1 MKKFNKKWL
10 SGLCVIA
17 TLSLVF
23 SVAQPMNKTKADTGG
38 GGVATHGGVV
48 SGGSSVSSGSFASV
62 SLQGYRLYFCEN
74 TLDGT
79 TMGFNSTTD
88 DMQLKYEPLG
98 VYELRN
104 WSTSSAYDGSLG
116 QVHTWTPDGGVNG
129 YIAQQANFNE
139 VFGHMFGQSS
149 SVLPA
154 VDLSA
159 SIQSGNDFQPFIN
172 YCDAIKNDPDG
183 LSKAFEGYKK
193 YVQDYLLS
201 TYTESQK
208 ALFYELS
215 SKNAT
220 DLMLVAEPVFICQSP
235 ADGNVLYSI
244 GLTDFGD
251 DNSGCPPYVGG
262 LCQWGSMVAS
272 RITTK
277 LNQIYTYF
285 EYNGS
290 YVNSDASWKGFIVY
304 NYMNASTPDKLGVGI
319 NINLQ
324 YTGDIKKINSTSDNI
339 NATLSET
346 MTAPSSQNPSSS
358 SYVGDDKYNL
368 GLQSWDNLTAS
379 GSSAG
384 HSYSALYMS
393 GWGFNNTAYNGNKAT
408 GGTLDAL
415 PWTGAW
421 KYQAIDNLRETVDTS
436 MKSRI
441 DGTTTDYMLG
451 VFGHMKANTVD
462 AIADNELFIT
472 NNSTVKLT
480 LEKGTTGDYSM
491 FYGSADA
498 MNQVNDYVQEN
509 VKAVTKETPLSPIDS
524 GLAFGSSFRTAFWLN
539 SPDLG
544 SELGHKLQGAFN
556 NSGLYISDVNSG
568 YSMDAEAD
576 TDGNVKYQ
584 KTPDEVKEALSTIQG
599 ATVFANPITYTE
611 AGDASHA
618 TVTGGDI
625 TVSINSMEKRHPVT
639 NYLCATRV
647 SAIGGVDSPTEYKFA
662 ETGRD
667 YTHEHAVQTGTQWF
681 INDVSTGTLG
691 SATDDS
697 VTFLLIWKNSDI
709 TNNKYD
715 FREGV
720 ADGATNITTDLSKY
734 MTDTKQIMNDPKSY
748 SAISSS
754 FKHLTGIA
762 PTNITCLSSDS
773 IPDNEINTNIV
784 LGSSFGVDSN
794 LTGFSALVL
803 TVGGTQ
809 DSYTETG
816 GNLPADMLNVIAPS
830 SWGLTS
836 NQAPYSNSY
845 SKRSWDGTEEDWS
858 VNDQFSGDLHNFGGT
873 DLLYYNEEK
882 GNFGS
887 PEEDEKSFAYGE
899 KAYVS
904 YAYILPRSAWGD
916 LPTVADYLG
925 DGLRSNY
932 TDFAERMKFPVGDYN
947 KEGATCGV
955 GANVERIYPDV
966 LHDIHRFKCYVEWET
981 RKWHSGS
988 DGEPGYYTYQTR
1000 HSSTTKSYS
1009 ITSTMDKYTA
1019 MNRGLA
1025 SLNSDEANTLY
1036 WDNNDIGRDDEFTYG
1051 SSIRNQSEATIS
1063 LYPEVKMLMQYAD
1076 GDTIGSTDDV
1086 ETVDNLYVM
1095 GEKLRSF
1102 KPVAMRGILV
1112 GNQDQ
1117 FDGEFTSTTIADDS
1131 RAKKLSE
1138 NNDDLPV
1145 VYTGGN
1151 INLHVDGVDDKI
1163 KLVSY
1168 AIDFDDATR
1177 DSKRHLRFN
1186 ESNSQ
1191 YNPAD
1196 EHKAYVNG
1204 VLGNLGVD
1212 VTLDINEDIDGSG
1225 TKYRYHNFNT
1235 MMSQFN
1241 VEATDTDSF
1250 KIYYKEGKVY
1260 TGSSDLNH
1268 YGQDSQYKELIEDIS
1283 NEYNISESEAKNM
1296 LEDSA
1301 MFKQL
1306 GDALESGDDPA
1317 NSSHEVNGS
1326 GNEDYFS
1333 TDNWYD
1339 EQTSVLCVRKYTTYV
1354 SVGDIALSDKLD
1366 ITVGDDSRTDQLQQK
1381 ANRNELFS
1389 SAMFGTWYVSM
1400 YLKNDLNLADDNVAK
1415 DTKYQVLWEEKP
1427 VYDSDFLIS
1436 EATTNDMRN

>member
-1 MKKFNKKWL
+1 MKKCNKKWL

-23 SVAQPMNKTKADTGG
+23 SVAKPMNKTNADTGG

-48 SGGSSVSSGSFASV
+48 SGGHSVSSGSYASV
-62 SLQGYRLYFCEN
+62 SLMGYRLYFAEN
-74 TLDGT
+74 TLSEPSMTFDQST
-79 TMGFNSTTD
+79 YNSLT
-88 DMQLKYEPLG
+88 KYVPLS
-98 VYELRN
+98 VYTFRN
-104 WSTSSAYDGSLG
+104 WSGGGIYDGASDG
-116 QVHTWTPDGGVNG
+116 MIHTWTPYEGIQSQ
-129 YIAQQANFNE
+129 YIAKEDDFNE
-139 VFGHMFGQSS
+139 VFGHVFGQSS
-149 SVLPA
+149 SNLPA

-159 SIQSGNDFQPFIN
+159 SIQTGNDFQPFID
-172 YCDAIKNDPDG
+172 YCNPIKNDPYGLKTAFDG
-183 LSKAFEGYKK
+183 FISYNAGN
-193 YVQDYLLS
+193 S
-201 TYTESQK
+201 SYTASQQ
-208 ALFYELS
+208 ELYDELKT
-215 SKNAT
+215 KNI
-220 DLMLVAEPVFICQSP
+220 DELMLVAEPVFICQSP
-235 ADGNVLYSI
+235 ADGNLLYTIS
-244 GLTDFGD
+244 LSDFGD
-251 DNSGCPPYVGG
+251 DGYVSGWGGG
-262 LCQWGSMVAS
+262 LYEQGAMVAS

-277 LNQIYTYF
+277 LNQLYTDFTYKDQQVNATNRWYGFFIYNF
-285 EYNGS
+285 M
-290 YVNSDASWKGFIVY
+290 NSLSE
-304 NYMNASTPDKLGVGI
+304 DKLGIGI
-319 NINLQ
+319 NLNLQ
-324 YTGDIKKINSTSDNI
+324 YTEDIKKNNSTSDNI
-339 NATLSET
+339 NTSLSET
-346 MTAPSSQNPSSS
+346 MTAPSSQNPDSSS
-358 SYVGDDKYNL
+358 FVGDKKYNL
-368 GLQSWDNLTAS
+368 GLQSWNGLIDS

-393 GWGFNNTAYNGNKAT
+393 GWGFNNTAYNGNRAI
-408 GGTLDAL
+408 GGMLDAL

-441 DGTTTDYMLG
+441 DGTTSDYMLG
-451 VFGHMKANTVD
+451 VFGHMKSNAVD
-462 AIADNELFIT
+462 AIADEDLFIT

-491 FYGSADA
+491 FYGNADA

-509 VKAVTKETPLSPIDS
+509 AKAVTKETPLNPIDS

-618 TVTGGDI
+618 TVTGGEI
-625 TVSINSMEKRHPVT
+625 TVSINSMEKRHKVS

-647 SAIGGVDSPTEYKFA
+647 IATGGENSPVKYNLA

-667 YTHEHAVQTGTQWF
+667 YTNEHVVQTGTQWY
-681 INDVSTGTLG
+681 INDVSTGTIG
-691 SATDDS
+691 SAGDDA
-697 VTFLLIWKNSDI
+697 VTFLLVWKNSDM
-709 TNNKYD
+709 TKDKYS
-715 FREGV
+715 FASGV
-720 ADGATNITTDLSKY
+720 SDGATAITEDLAEY
-734 MTDTKQIMNDPKSY
+734 MTESNQNMGDTKSY

-754 FKHLTGIA
+754 FQHLTGVA
-762 PTNITCLSSDS
+762 PLSVTCLGDDS
-773 IPDNEINTNIV
+773 TIDTNIV
-784 LGSSFGVDSN
+784 LGSYFGSDDSI
-794 LTGFSALVL
+794 TGLSALVL
-803 TVGGTQ
+803 TVGGGGNM
-809 DSYTETG
+809 YIETG
-816 GNLPADMLNVIAPS
+816 GNLPADMLNIIAPS

-836 NQAPYSNSY
+836 TQAPYSNSY
-845 SKRSWDGTEEDWS
+845 SKRDWDGTERDWS
-858 VNDQFSGDLHNFGGT
+858 VTDQFSGDLHNFSGT
-873 DLLYYNEEK
+873 DLLYYNEET

-887 PEEDEKSFAYGE
+887 PEDEEKWFDYGE
-899 KAYVS
+899 KAYMS

-925 DGLRSNY
+925 DGLDNDY
-932 TDFAERMKFPVGDYN
+932 TDFAERMKFPVGDYAEN
-947 KEGATCGV
+947 GITCNV
-955 GANVERIYPDV
+955 GSNVERIYPDA

-981 RKWHSGS
+981 RRKDWNS
-988 DGEPGYYTYQTR
+988 DHTDWSWDYTTR
-1000 HSSTTKSYS
+1000 HSSTTKTYS

-1019 MNRGLA
+1019 MDRGIS
-1025 SLNSDEANTLY
+1025 SLSSNEANTLY
-1036 WDNNDIGRDDEFTYG
+1036 WDNNDYARDTEFSYA
-1051 SSIRNQSEATIS
+1051 SSIRNQSEDTIY
-1063 LYPEVKMLMQYAD
+1063 LYPEVKMLMQYAN

-1102 KPVAMRGILV
+1102 KPLAMRGIMV
-1112 GNQDQ
+1112 GNQEQ
-1117 FDGEFTSTTIADDS
+1117 FEGDFTSTTIADD
-1131 RAKKLSE
+1131 RKAKKLSE
-1138 NNDDLPV
+1138 DNNNLPV

-1151 INLHVDGVDDKI
+1151 INLHVDGIDDKI

-1168 AIDFDDATR
+1168 AIDFDDSTR

-1186 ESNSQ
+1186 SSNNK

-1204 VLGNLGVD
+1204 VLSNLGVD
-1212 VTLDINEDIDGSG
+1212 VTLDINEDDDGSG

-1241 VEATDTDSF
+1241 VENTDTDSF
-1250 KIYYKEGKVY
+1250 KIYFKEGKVY
-1260 TGSSDLNH
+1260 TGSSDLNN
-1268 YGQDSQYKELIEDIS
+1268 YGENSQYDELVEDIV
-1283 NEYNISESEAKNM
+1283 NEYNISKNEAKNM

-1306 GDALESGDDPA
+1306 GDALENGNDPA
-1317 NSSHEVNGS
+1317 NSSHEVSGS

-1333 TDNWYD
+1333 TDHWYD
-1339 EQTSVLCVRKYTTYV
+1339 EQTSVLCVRKYVTYV
-1354 SVGDIALSDKLD
+1354 SVGDVALSDKLD
-1366 ITVGDDSRTDQLQQK
+1366 ITLGDDNRTDQLQQK

-1389 SAMFGTWYVSM
+1389 NAMFGKFYVSM
-1400 YLKNDLNLADDNVAK
+1400 YLKNDVDLADGNVA
-1415 DTKYQVLWEEKP
+1415 DGTKYQVLWEEKP
-1427 VYDSDFLIS
+1427 VNDSDFLIS